1 MAYFQIQISAH
12 AMTASAKRDLVTW
25 AGDSMITPRISAICS
40 SRFWAGLAF
49 QQVAVAPH
57 ANPRG
62 ADVIFRWQSRS
73 NSKRRFF
80 ATVERSNSNRN
91 RPALVV
97 ADLALRTGPQQLNYP
112 LLIGHAAYVR

>member
-40 SRFWAGLAF
+40 RRFWAGLAF

-73 NSKRRFF
+73 NSKRRFS
-80 ATVERSNSNRN
+80 AAIERSNS
-91 RPALVV
+91 
-97 ADLALRTGPQQLNYP
+97 DLKRTGRV
-112 LLIGHAAYVR
+112 VRGPAVGPAPRQ

>member
-40 SRFWAGLAF
+40 RRFWAGLAF

-73 NSKRRFF
+73 NSKRRFS
-80 ATVERSNSNRN
+80 AAIERSDSNVERHAR
-91 RPALVV
+91 VV
-97 ADLALRTGPQQLNYP
+97 ADPGLRPAQRHVKVP
-112 LLIGHAAYVR
+112 LV